1 MQDDHSK
8 NIVGTPTY
16 AAPEQLQ
23 GKCDK
28 KVRKLSCKNDLVS
41 NTEKKTFSQ
50 SDIYSIGIVLLEL
63 LLNFKTD
70 MERVETIKNMRQG
83 KMPEGEVPPN
93 FISLLKT

>member
-28 KVRKLSCKNDLVS
+28 KVRKLSCKIDLVS
-41 NTEKKTFSQ
+41 NTEKKNFSTERHLQ
-50 SDIYSIGIVLLEL
+50 HRNRSIGIVTQ
-63 LLNFKTD
+63 FQDGYGASRDYQKY
-70 MERVETIKNMRQG
+70 
-83 KMPEGEVPPN
+83 
-93 FISLLKT
+93 